1 VLAKRLEGVA
11 GKELRGMLDQLKNKL
26 GSGIVVLGVADAEAG
41 KVSLIAGVTDD
52 LTGQIKAGE
61 LVKHVAAQVGGKG
74 GGRPD
79 MAQAGGSDV
88 EALPGALDSV
98 PAWVEERLQ

>member
-1 VLAKRLEGVA
+1 
-11 GKELRGMLDQLKNKL
+11 MLDQLKNKL

-52 LTGQIKAGE
+52 LTGQIKAGD